1 MTDKASENAALPR
14 HPAGT
19 LLALRPA
26 PANRLLLR
34 LGYGGA
40 LLIVLMSLPLPF
52 FWDSI
57 LLGSEVG
64 QHLYHT
70 GMRGWILPTAL
81 DSGHPPGFGA
91 YLALWWTLLG
101 PTLPVAHLAMLPV
114 LGLLWFSFYRLL
126 RLLLPAADQRS
137 AHWIAAGLLLLEP
150 TLAAQAIHVGP
161 DLMLLALYLS
171 ALVCVLERRP
181 VTLGFLLLAMGLISL
196 RGLPAIAALGG
207 TALVLATIHRSRW
220 LLPPFAFAAAGLL
233 AWFGY
238 HASQTGWWLAN
249 PDAAWAA
256 NQQWPGVAGILRNAG
271 LIGWRL
277 LDFGRVALWVPGLL
291 WLLDQLRRSKGLS
304 TAERQLI
311 ALWAVPLALFS
322 LAFLPFANPIA
333 HRYFLVVFV
342 LALPWFAHRIH
353 QLDPTRQ
360 RFAAIALVA
369 MLGFG
374 HRWIYPDKVAQGWD
388 ASLAHLPY
396 FSLLSQAWS
405 EIPDPS
411 LVYTEFPLYK
421 PMTAVRPGSQQVRR
435 SFRKAEGNWLD
446 HDYVLYSNIIN
457 DIPDATYDEITS
469 TWPLQRE
476 WEQGK
481 VFIRLYRKP
490 GVPPLELPE
499 LEELPAE

>member
-1 MTDKASENAALPR
+1 M
-14 HPAGT
+14 
-19 LLALRPA
+19 
-26 PANRLLLR
+26 
-34 LGYGGA
+34 
-40 LLIVLMSLPLPF
+40 
-52 FWDSI
+52 
-57 LLGSEVG
+57 
-64 QHLYHT
+64 
-70 GMRGWILPTAL
+70 
-81 DSGHPPGFGA
+81 
-91 YLALWWTLLG
+91 
-101 PTLPVAHLAMLPV
+101 
-114 LGLLWFSFYRLL
+114 
-126 RLLLPAADQRS
+126 
-137 AHWIAAGLLLLEP
+137 
-150 TLAAQAIHVGP
+150 
-161 DLMLLALYLS
+161 
-171 ALVCVLERRP
+171 
-181 VTLGFLLLAMGLISL
+181 LLAMGLVSL
-196 RGLPAIAALGG
+196 RGLTAIASVGV
-207 TALVLATIHRSRW
+207 TALVLDAIRLQAAASSAPLPGAIRRSSW
-220 LLPPFAFAAAGLL
+220 LLLPFAFATAALL

-238 HASQTGWWLAN
+238 HAAQTGWWLAN

-256 NQQWPGVAGILRNAG
+256 NQRWPGVDGMLRNAG

-277 LDFGRVALWVPGLL
+277 LDFGRVVLWVPALL
-291 WLLDQLRRSKGLS
+291 HLLNQWRRSKGLS
-304 TAERQLI
+304 APEQPLI

-333 HRYFLVVFV
+333 HRYLLLVFV
-342 LALPWFAHRIH
+342 LALPWFAYRIR

-421 PMTAVRPGSQQVRR
+421 PMTAVRPGSKQIRR
-435 SFRKAEGNWLD
+435 SFRKAEGNWLQ

-457 DIPDATYDEITS
+457 DIPDATYDEITG

-499 LEELPAE
+499 LPAE